1 MLADAIRSEMYRL
14 FQNRVAV
21 FWSVLFVPL
30 IFSIGGI
37 VFHVLSRS
45 RLEEMQGEIAPGA
58 LPLVAAVDLARG
70 LVETAGLSANG
81 AVLVFMLVG
90 ASVLY
95 GGDYRWETWRLISAR
110 NSRLNLIL
118 SKVCAFAVLTL
129 LGMAIF
135 FAAGIIFAISGA
147 LISDRAIL
155 FNFANLDF
163 TSLVLTLLLS
173 FVRILQYAM
182 IALLAA
188 VVTRSLL
195 TALLV
200 PVVVGFAQTLL
211 GGPGLALL
219 GWEATGW
226 AAQLLLPG
234 SAFDTLK
241 GLAATG
247 STDVVPDGLAMKSIA
262 GLTLWTIAPLV
273 AALAWFSRQDL
284 SKE

>member
-30 IFSIGGI
+30 IFCIGGI

-45 RLEEMQGEIAPGA
+45 RLQEMQGEIAPGA
-58 LPLVAAVDLARG
+58 LPPVAAVDLARG

-81 AVLVFMLVG
+81 AVLVFMLIG

-110 NSRLNLIL
+110 NSRINLVL
-118 SKVCAFAVLTL
+118 SKVCAFAALTV

-135 FAAGIIFAISGA
+135 LAAGILFAISGA
-147 LISDRAIL
+147 LISDQAIL
-155 FNFANLDF
+155 FDIANLDF
-163 TSLVLTLLLS
+163 ASLVLTLLLS

-234 SAFDTLK
+234 LAFDALK
-241 GLAATG
+241 GLAAAG
-247 STDVVPDGLAMKSIA
+247 SADVVPEGLAVKSIV
-262 GLTLWTIAPLV
+262 GLTVWTMVPLA